1 MKEKQTTKP
10 QIKPPVEREGVRL
23 LAIELGA
30 SAAARKL
37 GLNYNTVR
45 SWAKRYNW
53 NLPAR
58 AGRPAI
64 VPATDLQRPGDILL
78 QELKENEEATR
89 TSMSIVAKRAA
100 EATAA
105 RSERFP
111 ILARDPQELQ
121 QLAGA
126 MARVFGWSTD
136 QRPSVN
142 YYGDVNTVVVCDEKR
157 RAELIRQ
164 RQRLLEE
171 QSKGTIIEINGGSN
185 NERKTETA
193 APVAPP
199 APETRPDANVGLVDS
214 IVGHDQSPTAK
225 QDPLSQWRESI
236 RTAATWKTSEPENHG
251 GSFGPWPEEYE

>member
-10 QIKPPVEREGVRL
+10 QTKAPTVEREGVRL

-37 GLNYNTVR
+37 GLSPNTVR

-78 QELKENEEATR
+78 EELKENEEATR
-89 TSMSIVAKRAA
+89 TSMSIAARRAA
-100 EATAA
+100 EATAV

-111 ILARDPQELQ
+111 VCAQDAQELQ

-126 MARVFGWSTD
+126 MARIFGWASGS
-136 QRPSVN
+136 QPSVN
-142 YYGDVNTVVVCDEKR
+142 YYGDVNTVVVCDEAR
-157 RAELIRQ
+157 RRELIEQ
-164 RQRLLEE
+164 RQRLLEQE
-171 QSKGTIIEINGGSN
+171 ATLASSREV
-185 NERKTETA
+185 EAA
-193 APVAPP
+193 APAALPEKQPP
-199 APETRPDANVGLVDS
+199 AVQPEPISR
-214 IVGHDQSPTAK
+214 HM
-225 QDPLSQWRESI
+225 ESI
-236 RTAATWKTSEPENHG
+236 GKAETWGVGQGSDQENHA
-251 GSFGPWPEEYE
+251 GSFGPYPEEYEVW